1 MFTGLVEATVPL
13 LALEPAGAGARL
25 VAASPGW
32 SLERGASI
40 SVLGACLSLVE
51 RRDPASGA
59 KLYGGAPSGALIFDL
74 SAETLAR
81 TRFARLRP
89 GDLLNLERALRLGD
103 RLDGHMVSGHVDGLG
118 RILGIADSKDGGWRV
133 EFETHA
139 GAERYLVD
147 KGSITLDG
155 VSLTVVEPRGRRF
168 SVAVV
173 PITWEK
179 THLSRARPGDEVH
192 VECDMVAKWIER
204 LLPPVKPA

>member
-13 LALEPAGAGARL
+13 VSLTPVGGGARL

-32 SLERGASI
+32 VLERGDSI
-40 SVLGACLSLVE
+40 AVLGACLSLVE
-51 RRDPASGA
+51 RRDART
-59 KLYGGAPSGALIFDL
+59 GAPRACDDPAGELVFDL

-81 TRFARLRP
+81 TRLGRLAA
-89 GDLLNLERALRLGD
+89 GDTLNLERALRVGD

-118 RILGIADSKDGGWRV
+118 RVVELRPAGDGGWRAT
-133 EFETHA
+133 FEVHA

-155 VSLTVVEPRGRRF
+155 ISLTVVEPRGRRF
-168 SVAVV
+168 DVAVV

-179 THLSRARPGDEVH
+179 TNLARLAPGDEVH

-204 LLPPVKPA
+204 LLPGRG